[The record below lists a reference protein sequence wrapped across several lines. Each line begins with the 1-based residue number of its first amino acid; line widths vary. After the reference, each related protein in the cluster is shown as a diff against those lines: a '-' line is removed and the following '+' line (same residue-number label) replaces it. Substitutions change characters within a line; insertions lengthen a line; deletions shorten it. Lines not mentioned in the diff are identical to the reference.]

1 MPRRVFTPSAV
12 KIIRESAAQGK
23 TSAEIADLIN
33 STAASVRVKCC
44 QLKISLSRRGRP
56 YLTCFGR
63 EKLVLHMHPADYA
76 ALKRKAGHMQ
86 KPASELAA
94 LLLGEIVNSNLYEA
108 VLDDGK
114 RSLP

>member
-94 LLLGEIVNSNLYEA
+94 LLLGEIGRIQVVVAAALEEE
-108 VLDDGK
+108 L
-114 RSLP
+114 R